1 MDQKQFDA
9 QLVEIE
15 AQYIAN
21 KTDIEEDIRNLR
33 VEMEQECALHDQ
45 RIHDI
50 KMKITVK
57 EIVLAGFKKEF
68 IRQKADLH
76 AEFSKSE
83 SWDLLSMCQKM
94 NAEHSAWIA
103 HLETKSSLVVSFSGR
118 NFVDR

>member
-15 AQYIAN
+15 AQYIAY

-57 EIVLAGFKKEF
+57 ESVLAGFKKEF

-83 SWDLLSMCQKM
+83 S
-94 NAEHSAWIA
+94 
-103 HLETKSSLVVSFSGR
+103 
-118 NFVDR
+118 